1 MEVHKILKMTQ
12 DRIDM
17 EELYFC
23 FFSDLGL
30 DQQGEVAQIISNLS
44 KTDDTVLDVEPDEV
58 FDREMIALLFETET
72 NRLVAFVALMKPFKN
87 EVFLRMAEV
96 GTMFTLPEFQRQGLA
111 TFLVHKIN
119 EEAARREH
127 IDGVYAFLN
136 TKSPTPFALCGYAAA
151 TEDAPFVNGRVL
163 FADLLPKE
171 AIDLCRNLCQS
182 ERLAYRDSILAG
194 QKPIEEKDLEIEKYF
209 KDRKEEF
216 LDLADGVISKYYDVS
231 GAKVEIK
238 SEYRDDSMP
247 EDEQIAQINEICRRH
262 MDFYYDNTNNNL
274 LCCNLVVGQIF

>member
-1 MEVHKILKMTQ
+1 MEALKFIKQ
-12 DRIDM
+12 VENRIES

-23 FFSDLGL
+23 FFNDLGL

-72 NRLVAFVALMKPFKN
+72 NRLVAFVALMKPFEN
-87 EVFLRMAEV
+87 EVGLQMAEV

-136 TKSPTPFALCGYAAA
+136 TKSPTPFALCGYSA
-151 TEDAPFVNGRVL
+151 TTSDTGFVNGLVL
-163 FADLLPKE
+163 FADLLPE
-171 AIDLCRNLCQS
+171 QAIDLCRNLCRS

-194 QKPIEEKDLEIEKYF
+194 EKPIEEKDFEIQKYF
-209 KDRKEEF
+209 EDRKEEF
-216 LDLADGVISKYYDVS
+216 LDLADGVISKYYEVDGV
-231 GAKVEIK
+231 KIEIRP
-238 SEYRDDSMP
+238 EYRDDSMS
-247 EDEQIAQINEICRRH
+247 EDEQISQINEICRRH
-262 MDFYYDNTNNNL
+262 MDFYYDNIHNNL

>member
-30 DQQGEVAQIISNLS
+30 DQQGEVTQIISNLS

-72 NRLVAFVALMKPFKN
+72 NRLVAFVALMKPFRN
-87 EVFLRMAEV
+87 EVGLRMAEV

-151 TEDAPFVNGRVL
+151 TEDVPFVNGRVL

-171 AIDLCRNLCQS
+171 AIDLCRNLCRN
-182 ERLAYRDSILAG
+182 ELLFYRDAVQAG
-194 QKPIEEKDLEIEKYF
+194 APKDEEKEILIENYFDRRKIEFLCWAERVNSKYF
-209 KDRKEEF
+209 DFSTNE
-216 LDLADGVISKYYDVS
+216 V
-231 GAKVEIK
+231 
-238 SEYRDDSMP
+238 SEYELFQIEPDS
-247 EDEQIAQINEICRRH
+247 DWRRH
-262 MDFYYDNTNNNL
+262 RGFYLDNIKNDL
-274 LCCNLVVGQIF
+274 LCCNLVVGRIFI